1 MDNTPNEKNKTKRNT
16 SKIIV
21 LSLFFIL
28 LFILVFGGY
37 YIFSF
42 FDDMKIENLN
52 KDNASL
58 GIQDSSIIDNVLN
71 IALFGVD
78 QREAGERG
86 RSDSIMIASI
96 DKKHSKIKLVS
107 IMRDSYVDIEGHGKD
122 KLNHAYAFG
131 GPQLAIKTLN
141 QNYNLAIKDYA
152 AVNFAD
158 LAHIID
164 AIGGIEMDI
173 QSYELTEVN
182 KYINDVS
189 LVTGLPATPLEKTG
203 KQMLSGVQAVA
214 YSRIR
219 YVGNGDYERT
229 DRQRKVLEA
238 ILTQISDLG
247 ATQYPTLVKKLLPYV
262 ETSLNATDILKIGAS
277 VFTSGIRTLDELR
290 LPSENYSQGE
300 MINGVWYLVF
310 NKEITQEQLRNY
322 LENDIKPE

>member
-1 MDNTPNEKNKTKRNT
+1 
-16 SKIIV
+16 
-21 LSLFFIL
+21 
-28 LFILVFGGY
+28 
-37 YIFSF
+37 
-42 FDDMKIENLN
+42 MKIENLN

-189 LVTGLPATPLEKTG
+189 SVTGLPATPLEKTG

>member
-189 LVTGLPATPLEKTG
+189 SVTGLPATPLEKTG